1 MSDLIHV
8 VSVSLGSSLRDKSI
22 VVTLGKYQVNI
33 ERIGTDGDMIAAI
46 KMIKDFDGKVDAIG
60 LGGIDLYLIANGKKY
75 TIRDARKMADAAKIT
90 PVVDGSGLK
99 HTLERLV
106 IQRISD
112 DGIIDFKDKKVLL
125 VSGVDRFGMA
135 EILPELGAKVIYG
148 DMIFALGLPIPLR
161 TLNQLKF
168 IAALLLPIITIL
180 PFDMI
185 YPTGEKQESTTSKYG
200 NYFDEAD
207 IIAGDYHYIN
217 RYMPKNMSGK
227 IIITNTTT
235 ASDVEKLRS
244 RGVKM
249 LISTTPEFDGR
260 SFGTNV
266 MEAVIIAMKKKKPE
280 EMTTDDYLK
289 TLDELGWQPRVVKM
303 EGN

>member
-1 MSDLIHV
+1 MLDSIHV

-22 VVTLGKYQVNI
+22 IVNLGNFKVHI
-33 ERIGTDGDMIAAI
+33 ERIGTDGDINAAI
-46 KMIKDFDGKVDAIG
+46 KMIGDFDGKVDAIG

-75 TIRDARKMADAAKIT
+75 IIRDARKMADAAKIT

-99 HTLERLV
+99 HTLERRV
-106 IQRISD
+106 IQKISD
-112 DGIIDFKDKKVLL
+112 DGIINFNNKKVLL

-135 EILPELGAKVIYG
+135 EILPELGSKVMYG
-148 DMIFALGLPIPLR
+148 DIIFALGMPIPLY

-168 IAALLLPIITIL
+168 VAALLLPIITIL
-180 PFDMI
+180 PFDMV
-185 YPTGEKQESTTSKYG
+185 YPTGEKQESTTSKYEK
-200 NYFDEAD
+200 YFNDAD

-217 RYMPKNMSGK
+217 RYMPDNMPGK

-235 ASDVEKLRS
+235 TADIEKLRS

-266 MEAVIIAMKKKKPE
+266 MEAVIIAMRKKKPE
-280 EMTTDDYLK
+280 DMSPKDYLK
-289 TLDELGWQPRVVKM
+289 TLDELGWQPRVVNLEVK
-303 EGN
+303 

>member
-1 MSDLIHV
+1 MSDSIHV

-22 VVTLGKYQVNI
+22 TVNVGDYLVQI
-33 ERIGTDGDMIAAI
+33 ERIGTDGDMNAAI
-46 KMIKDFDGKVDAIG
+46 KLISDFDGKVDAIG

-75 TIRDARKMADAAKIT
+75 IINDAKKMADAAKIT

-99 HTLERLV
+99 HTLERRV
-106 IQRISD
+106 IQKISD
-112 DGIIDFKDKKVLL
+112 DKIIDFKNKKVLL

-148 DMIFALGLPIPLR
+148 DVIFALGLPIPLK

-168 IAALLLPIITIL
+168 IAALLLPIITKM
-180 PFDMI
+180 PFDII
-185 YPTGEKQESTTSKYG
+185 YPTGNKQESTTSKYG
-200 NYFDEAD
+200 KYFDDAD

-217 RYMPKNMSGK
+217 RYMPEKMTGK

-235 ASDVEKLRS
+235 ASDIEKLKS

-266 MEAVIIAMKKKKPE
+266 MEAVIIAMSKKKPE
-280 EMTTDDYLK
+280 NMKPEDYL
-289 TLDELGWQPRVVKM
+289 TALDKLGWQPRIVNM
-303 EGN
+303 EEK

>member
-1 MSDLIHV
+1 MSDSIHV

-22 VVTLGKYQVNI
+22 IVTLGNFQVHI
-33 ERIGTDGDMIAAI
+33 ERIGTDGDMNAAI
-46 KMIKDFDGKVDAIG
+46 KMINDFDGKIDAIG

-99 HTLERLV
+99 HTLERRV
-106 IQRISD
+106 IQKISD
-112 DGIIDFKDKKVLL
+112 DGIINFKDKKVLL

-135 EILPELGAKVIYG
+135 EILPELGAKVMYG
-148 DMIFALGLPIPLR
+148 DVIFALGMPIPLR

-168 IAALLLPIITIL
+168 IAALLLPIITIM

-185 YPTGEKQESTTSKYG
+185 YPTGEKQEKTTSKYG
-200 NYFDEAD
+200 KYFDEAD

-217 RYMPKNMSGK
+217 RYMPEKMQDK

-235 ASDVEKLRS
+235 AADIEKLRL

-266 MEAVIIAMKKKKPE
+266 MEAVIIAMTKKRPEDMKPE
-280 EMTTDDYLK
+280 DYLK
-289 TLDELGWQPRVVKM
+289 TLDELGWQPRVVNLEEK
-303 EGN
+303 